1 MRTIVDIIKEKT
13 IEVGDCMEWTGY
25 CHVNSGS
32 PQTSLGGKP
41 ITVKRLLAI
50 RLGMNP
56 GKRVVTN
63 SCGNKLCVAPH
74 HLIMTT
80 RRARSAQILKLAN
93 LNPKLKMK
101 RHAFTRKKSKLTYA
115 DAVAIRQIEGKTQEE
130 IALMYGISK
139 RAVWNILN
147 YKSWKEDIDSPMGR
161 MLMALAA

>member
-1 MRTIVDIIKEKT
+1 MRTILDVIKEKT

-25 CHVNSGS
+25 CHIYGGY
-32 PQTSLGGKP
+32 PQTGSGGKP
-41 ITVKRLLAI
+41 ISVRRLVAI

-74 HLIMTT
+74 HLTMTT
-80 RRARSAQILKLAN
+80 RKAKSAQIFKLAN
-93 LNPKLKMK
+93 KNPTLKMK

-115 DAVAIRQIEGKTQEE
+115 DVMAIRNIEGKTQYE
-130 IALMYGISK
+130 IAAMYGVSQ
-139 RAVWNILN
+139 RAIWNILQ